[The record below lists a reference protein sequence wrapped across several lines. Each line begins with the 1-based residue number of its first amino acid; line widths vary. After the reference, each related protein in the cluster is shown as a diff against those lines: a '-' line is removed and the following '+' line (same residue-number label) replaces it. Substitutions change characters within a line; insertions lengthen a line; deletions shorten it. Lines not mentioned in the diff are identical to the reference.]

1 MKYRKELD
9 LARSM
14 AMHAGELAT
23 GYQTQGVTPEEKPDL
38 SPVTIADK
46 ECEKLM
52 VARIR
57 EIFPD
62 DGILGEEGTEQPS
75 RNGRKWILDPI
86 DGTRDFV
93 RGLPLWSTLIGLEV
107 DGEMVMGVCH
117 MQCRRE
123 QYSAVKG
130 EGAWLNEK
138 PIRVSNIRSASQA
151 VACIS
156 GINNTKVLPFQ
167 DRLLQWADQFWA
179 IRSMGGCLDAMLLAS
194 GHSELWLEPVAAA
207 WDLAPL
213 KIIIEEAGGKFVNFD
228 GGSSIYGRNGIGYVP
243 ALESTVQELL
253 GRR

>member
-1 MKYRKELD
+1 VKYRKELD

-23 GYQTQGVTPEEKPDL
+23 GYQTQGVTAEEKSDL

-57 EIFPD
+57 ETFHD

-93 RGLPLWSTLIGLEV
+93 RKLPLWSTLIGFEV
-107 DGEMVMGVCH
+107 DGEIVMGVCH
-117 MQCRRE
+117 MQCRGE

-130 EGAWLNEK
+130 EGAWRNEK
-138 PIRVSNIRSASQA
+138 PIRVSNIQTATQA

-156 GINNTKVLPFQ
+156 GINNTKVLPF
-167 DRLLQWADQFWA
+167 RNGLLEWADQFWA
-179 IRSMGGCLDAMLLAS
+179 VRSMGGCLDAMLLAS
-194 GHSELWLEPVAAA
+194 GHAELWLEPVAAP

-213 KIIIEEAGGKFVNFD
+213 KVIIEEAGGKFVNFD
-228 GGSSIYGRNGIGYVP
+228 GGSSIYGRNAIAYVP
-243 ALESTVQELL
+243 ALESTVQNLL
-253 GRR
+253 ARR